1 MSNIALFTNGASVPS
16 YLQDATDD
24 FTDNLAGGNNQYKR
38 ISIKGGVWRMMVNGK
53 EIQKNEDRAM
63 NFIVVAA
70 SATNTRTFYAKT
82 YVEGEA
88 LRPTCSSIDGTKPDA
103 NIESP
108 QSSACATCPQ
118 NIAGSGPNNSRAC
131 RFSRRLAVM
140 LENDMRDEADIYQLV
155 VPAQSLFG
163 SGENGKLPL
172 ISYAQFLKANN
183 VRISGVVTEA
193 RFDTNSPTPK
203 LTFRAIRPLTEEEY
217 YFANE
222 KGKSTDALNAINLD
236 PTTMDLGAPAKQAPA
251 VQPKPVEVPKAIE
264 APKPVAEVIEEPKK
278 RESTKKVEAPTN
290 LESLLEEWED

>member
-1 MSNIALFTNGASVPS
+1 MSNMTLFSNGASVPA
-16 YLQDATDD
+16 YLKDITDD
-24 FTDNLAGGNNQYKR
+24 LTDTLAGNSNQYKR
-38 ISIKGGVWRMMVNGK
+38 ISIKGGVWRMVINGK
-53 EIQKNEDRAM
+53 EISKNEDRSM

-70 SATNTRTFYAKT
+70 SPNNTRTFYSKS

-103 NIESP
+103 NIEEP
-108 QSSACATCPQ
+108 QAATCAACPQ
-118 NIAGSGPNNSRAC
+118 NIQGSGNNNSRAC

-140 LENDMRDEADIYQLV
+140 LENDMREEADVYQLV

-172 ISYAQFLKANN
+172 IAYAQFLKANN

-203 LTFRAIRPLTEEEY
+203 LTFRAVRPLTEDEY
-217 YFANE
+217 YFTKE

-236 PTTMDLGAPAKQAPA
+236 PTSLDKGAAPTPAPARPKTVEAP
-251 VQPKPVEVPKAIE
+251 VVEVTE
-264 APKPVAEVIEEPKK
+264 APVEEPKK
-278 RESTKKVEAPTN
+278 REAPAKKVETPTN

>member
-1 MSNIALFTNGASVPS
+1 
-16 YLQDATDD
+16 
-24 FTDNLAGGNNQYKR
+24 
-38 ISIKGGVWRMMVNGK
+38 MMINGK
-53 EIQKNEDRAM
+53 EISKNEDRSM

-70 SATNTRTFYAKT
+70 SPSNTRTFYSKS

-103 NIESP
+103 NIEEP
-108 QSSACATCPQ
+108 QANTCAVCPQ
-118 NIAGSGPNNSRAC
+118 NIAGSGANNSRAC

-140 LENDMRDEADIYQLV
+140 LENDMREEADVYQLV

-172 ISYAQFLKANN
+172 IAYAQFLKANN

-203 LTFRAIRPLTEEEY
+203 LAFRAVRPLTEEEY
-217 YFANE
+217 YFTKE

-236 PTTMDLGAPAKQAPA
+236 PTSLDKGGAPTPAP
-251 VQPKPVEVPKAIE
+251 VSRPEPKAVVE
-264 APKPVAEVIEEPKK
+264 APVEEPKK
-278 RESTKKVEAPTN
+278 RELAAKKVETPAN

>member
-1 MSNIALFTNGASVPS
+1 MSNMTLFSNGAVVPA
-16 YLQDATDD
+16 YLQDAQDDITDS
-24 FTDNLAGGNNQYKR
+24 LAGSNNQYKR
-38 ISIKGGVWRMMVNGK
+38 ISIKGGVWRMMINGK
-53 EIQKNEDRAM
+53 EISKNEDRSM

-70 SATNTRTFYAKT
+70 SPNNTRTYYAKS

-88 LRPTCSSIDGTKPDA
+88 LRPTCTSADGTKPDS
-103 NIESP
+103 NVETP
-108 QSSACATCPQ
+108 QAATCAACPH

-163 SGENGKLPL
+163 AGENGKLPL
-172 ISYAQFLKANN
+172 VSYAQFLKANN

-203 LTFRAIRPLTEEEY
+203 LTFRAVRPLTEEEY
-217 YFANE
+217 YFTKE

-236 PTTMDLGAPAKQAPA
+236 PTTMDLGAAKKEAPR
-251 VQPKPVEVPKAIE
+251 VFEPPKAIE
-264 APKPVAEVIEEPKK
+264 AEAVAQPAKVEEPKK
-278 RESTKKVEAPTN
+278 REAPTKKVETPTD
-290 LESLLEEWED
+290 LESLLTEWED

>member
-1 MSNIALFTNGASVPS
+1 MSNMTLFSNGASVPA
-16 YLQDATDD
+16 YLREATDD
-24 FTDNLAGGNNQYKR
+24 LTDTLAGNSNQYKR
-38 ISIKGGVWRMMVNGK
+38 ISIKGGVWRMMINGK
-53 EIQKNEDRAM
+53 EISKNEDRSM

-70 SATNTRTFYAKT
+70 SPNNTRTFYSKS

-103 NIESP
+103 NIEEP
-108 QSSACATCPQ
+108 QAATCATCPQ
-118 NIAGSGPNNSRAC
+118 NIAGSGANNSRAC

-140 LENDMRDEADIYQLV
+140 LENDMREEADVYQLV

-172 ISYAQFLKANN
+172 IAYAQFLKANN

-203 LTFRAIRPLTEEEY
+203 LAFRAVRPLTEEEY
-217 YFANE
+217 YFTKE

-236 PTTMDLGAPAKQAPA
+236 PTALDKGAAPVA
-251 VQPKPVEVPKAIE
+251 APVSRPQPKAVE
-264 APKPVAEVIEEPKK
+264 APVAQVVEAPVDEPKK
-278 RESTKKVEAPTN
+278 RESAAKKVETPAN

>member
-1 MSNIALFTNGASVPS
+1 MSNMTLFSNGASVPA
-16 YLQDATDD
+16 YLRDITDD
-24 FTDNLAGGNNQYKR
+24 LTDTLAGNSNQYKR

-53 EIQKNEDRAM
+53 EISKNEDRSM

-70 SATNTRTFYAKT
+70 SPNNTRTFYSKS

-103 NIESP
+103 NIEEP
-108 QSSACATCPQ
+108 QAATCAACPQ
-118 NIAGSGPNNSRAC
+118 NIQGSGANNSRAC
-131 RFSRRLAVM
+131 RYSRRLAVM
-140 LENDMRDEADIYQLV
+140 LENDMREEADVYQLV

-172 ISYAQFLKANN
+172 IAYAQFLKANN

-203 LTFRAIRPLTEEEY
+203 LAFRAVRPLTEEEY
-217 YFANE
+217 YFTKE

-236 PTTMDLGAPAKQAPA
+236 PTSLDKGGAPTPAPTPVARPEQKA
-251 VQPKPVEVPKAIE
+251 VVE
-264 APKPVAEVIEEPKK
+264 APVEEPKK
-278 RESTKKVEAPTN
+278 REAPAKKVETPTN

>member
-1 MSNIALFTNGASVPS
+1 
-16 YLQDATDD
+16 
-24 FTDNLAGGNNQYKR
+24 
-38 ISIKGGVWRMMVNGK
+38 MMINGK
-53 EIQKNEDRAM
+53 EISKNEDRSM

-70 SATNTRTFYAKT
+70 SPSNTRTFYSKS

-103 NIESP
+103 NIEEP
-108 QSSACATCPQ
+108 QAASCATCQQ
-118 NIAGSGPNNSRAC
+118 NIAGSGANNSRAC

-140 LENDMRDEADIYQLV
+140 LENDMREEADVYQLV

-172 ISYAQFLKANN
+172 IAYAQFLKANN

-203 LTFRAIRPLTEEEY
+203 LAFRAVRPLTEEEY
-217 YFANE
+217 YFTKE

-236 PTTMDLGAPAKQAPA
+236 PTSLDKGVAPTPAPMTRPEPRVVEAVGARVSDAP
-251 VQPKPVEVPKAIE
+251 V
-264 APKPVAEVIEEPKK
+264 EEPKK
-278 RESTKKVEAPTN
+278 RESAAKKVETPAN

>member
-1 MSNIALFTNGASVPS
+1 MSNMTLFSNGASVPA
-16 YLQDATDD
+16 YLRDAADDVTD
-24 FTDNLAGGNNQYKR
+24 TLAGNSNQYKR
-38 ISIKGGVWRMMVNGK
+38 ISIKGGVWRMVVNGK
-53 EIQKNEDRAM
+53 EISKNEDRAM

-70 SATNTRTFYAKT
+70 SPTNTRTFYAKS

-103 NIESP
+103 NIEEP
-108 QSSACATCPQ
+108 QSSSCATCPQ
-118 NIAGSGPNNSRAC
+118 NIAGSGANNSRAC

-140 LENDMRDEADIYQLV
+140 LENDMREEADVYQLV

-172 ISYAQFLKANN
+172 IAYAQFLKANN

-203 LTFRAIRPLTEEEY
+203 LAFRAVRPLTEEEY
-217 YFANE
+217 YFTKE

-236 PTTMDLGAPAKQAPA
+236 PTTLDKGVAAPARP
-251 VQPKPVEVPKAIE
+251 EPKAPVIA
-264 APKPVAEVIEEPKK
+264 APKVEAVAEVVDEPKK
-278 RESTKKVEAPTN
+278 RETPAKKVETPTN